1 MMLTAWTVDQLVLA
15 SASSDEP
22 YMILINYGALG
33 VIIVLI
39 VTGQFRTKAEVTRL
53 EEQNKEYRDIIKAFQ
68 MQLTTSTLPAMSKS
82 AQVLEAIPDKE
93 TAMFEELKA
102 TQKATKEI
110 LGRLESLSHPKEE

>member
-33 VIIVLI
+33 VIIILI